1 MNDTNSLANPKQ
13 SIQIADFGERELV
26 NQNKLAFELNPHYD
40 LMRREKNNLK
50 QLKALAEWN
59 KVVSFA
65 PCAASDRM
73 GWEGLQAVYYRES
86 PASEVSLPPVSQHV
100 LVLMIRPPEKFDL
113 RYEGVKRDMRPPAGS
128 IAVVPAYSSVLCRW
142 QGSKDSLLIYLEP
155 SLVDGLQSAP
165 RAGRLCIAACLA
177 GQWLEMSV
185 SDDGQGVPSAEVEH
199 CFFGARPRV
208 HALRLLRRRLQ
219 ALFGRS
225 FRLEACSEVA
235 QAVYMSPYHFTR
247 LFKEST
253 GQSPYQ

>member
-86 PASEVSLPPVSQHV
+86 PACP
-100 LVLMIRPPEKFDL
+100 
-113 RYEGVKRDMRPPAGS
+113 
-128 IAVVPAYSSVLCRW
+128 
-142 QGSKDSLLIYLEP
+142 
-155 SLVDGLQSAP
+155 
-165 RAGRLCIAACLA
+165 
-177 GQWLEMSV
+177 
-185 SDDGQGVPSAEVEH
+185 
-199 CFFGARPRV
+199 
-208 HALRLLRRRLQ
+208 
-219 ALFGRS
+219 
-225 FRLEACSEVA
+225 
-235 QAVYMSPYHFTR
+235 
-247 LFKEST
+247 
-253 GQSPYQ
+253 